1 MQIDLNNSKKP
12 NLLFLNTTLVLF
24 FSLNAV
30 LYLLGRLALDE
41 CGIIFLIQGMLT
53 LIAMLLYPYRRSYS
67 TSISKAV
74 VALNIPIIINLSL
87 SNTLLLYRMYNLNSI
102 PTVFLFNIGLIFL
115 LQSFIA
121 KFSNADEVFIYCS
134 GIVSIIINILGNR
147 IELVFTALIIVMLY
161 LSKEILWYG
170 ECIIKMLML
179 YSILTVF
186 HRLPHI
192 IFLTSSLLLSK
203 SYGYLES
210 IPDTY
215 TGCIPSYGFRSLIYT
230 IISFTL
236 ISIAIKLG
244 MEIFAI

>member
-1 MQIDLNNSKKP
+1 MQIDLNKSKKLG
-12 NLLFLNTTLVLF
+12 LLFLNTTVVLF
-24 FSLNAV
+24 FSLDTV
-30 LYLLGRLALDE
+30 LYLLGRLTLDE
-41 CGIIFLIQGMLT
+41 CGIIFLIQGMLA
-53 LIAMLLYPYRRSYS
+53 LIVMLLYPYRRSYL
-67 TSISKAV
+67 TLISKAV
-74 VALNIPIIINLSL
+74 VTLNIPIIINLSL
-87 SNTLLLYRMYNLNSI
+87 SNTLVLYRMYNLNSI
-102 PTVFLFNIGLIFL
+102 LTVFLFNIGLVFL

-121 KFSNADEVFIYCS
+121 KFNNADEVFVHCS
-134 GIVSIIINILGNR
+134 GIASIIINILGNR
-147 IELVFTALIIVMLY
+147 IELIFTALIVVMLY
-161 LSKEILWYG
+161 LSKKILWYG
-170 ECIIKMLML
+170 ECVIKMLML

-210 IPDTY
+210 VPDAH

-230 IISFTL
+230 IVSFTL

>member
-12 NLLFLNTTLVLF
+12 NLLFLNTTIVLF
-24 FSLNAV
+24 FSLDAV
-30 LYLLGRLALDE
+30 LYLLGRLTLDE
-41 CGIIFLIQGMLT
+41 CSIIFLIQGMLA
-53 LIAMLLYPYRRSYS
+53 LITMLLYPYRQYHS
-67 TSISKAV
+67 TLISKTV

-87 SNTLLLYRMYNLNSI
+87 SNTLILYRMYNLNSI
-102 PTVFLFNIGLIFL
+102 LTVFLFNIGLVFL

-121 KFSNADEVFIYCS
+121 RFNNADEVFMYCS
-134 GIVSIIINILGNR
+134 GIVSTIINILGNR
-147 IELVFTALIIVMLY
+147 IELVFTALIVVLLY
-161 LSKEILWYG
+161 LSKKILWYS

-179 YSILTVF
+179 YSILTAF

-210 IPDTY
+210 VPDAH
-215 TGCIPSYGFRSLIYT
+215 TGYIPSYGFRSLIYT

-236 ISIAIKLG
+236 ISIVIKLG
-244 MEIFAI
+244 VEIFAI